1 MKKDKLKKLSLCIGV
16 VFFALLLFL
25 TYFSSTIDTMLLP
38 KVKTAEV
45 IRGTLVE
52 EEHANPNDDI
62 FLVPISAVS
71 GFGDSGVV
79 YVLSKN
85 YDGSGHIVKVVSV
98 YILDSDEMYYEVT
111 SSELYGGNQVVY
123 RTSKSI
129 SDGDRVYLEEG

>member
-1 MKKDKLKKLSLCIGV
+1 MKNDKLKKWSLRIGV

-25 TYFSSTIDTMLLP
+25 TYFSGTIDTMLLP

-52 EEHANPNDDI
+52 QENPTPHDNR
-62 FLVPISAVS
+62 FLVPISSVT

-79 YVLSKN
+79 YVVSLN
-85 YDGSGHIVKVVSV
+85 YDGTGHVVNTV
-98 YILDSDEMYYEVT
+98 NVQILDSDEMYYEVT
-111 SSELYGGNQVVY
+111 ASDLYGGNQVVY
-123 RTSKSI
+123 RTSKAI